1 MHNQEKKA
9 KSHEPI
15 HKQVSKKLF
24 TLAQGKNM
32 EKLPKKKMTKGG
44 FPCAC
49 TME

>member
-1 MHNQEKKA
+1 MPNSGRLECGKDDDLRCA
-9 KSHEPI
+9 SDM
-15 HKQVSKKLF
+15 VF
-24 TLAQGKNM
+24 FAGKNM